1 MKHIFRLIQ
10 SALLIVIFVAGCDTD
25 KLHEMNI
32 NPNAVNEI
40 DVNYFLTAAELS
52 MSNNGLRDDRYTD
65 WRTNIGTCAH
75 AVQQLATTSSGGI
88 GADGDKY
95 MDNYVEGFNAP
106 WDHMFAGD
114 GRVTAEIIR
123 QTGPGGY
130 SEGKKINTRHAARI
144 LRVLCFHR
152 LTDWY
157 GSIPY
162 FEANKGLEGIF
173 QPKYDKQ
180 KDIYADLLKEL
191 DEACAGLSTS
201 NPDDGFASA
210 DYYFKGDIS
219 KWKKFGYSL
228 MLRLAM
234 RISNVDLAKAN
245 TYVTKAIAGGV
256 MSSNDDN
263 VVATMADGP
272 SEWTNQNGISRGFYP
287 GDGGQWQSSFLSEK
301 LVNWL
306 QGPDKNSVDDD
317 DPRLMIFTAGI
328 IQWVAAGN
336 DLSKEV
342 VFIETDPLKQR
353 GLPNG
358 LDGAMLNTLMGGP
371 TTPYEHFSA
380 VNPWL
385 LQDNDNYLIMHAAES
400 EFLQAEALE
409 RGIGTG
415 IPGTAEEHYNKGV
428 KLAMQMYT
436 IYDPKFVVSDERVA
450 QYLAHYPYGVTK
462 PKLEMIG
469 EQMWA
474 SKWFNWWDAWSD
486 WRRTGYPQLTPTNYP
501 GNATNGTILRKLLIP
516 AYEATGNPNY
526 ASGATQPD
534 KLTTKVWWDGG
545 PE

>member
-1 MKHIFRLIQ
+1 MKHILRLIQ
-10 SALLIVIFVAGCDTD
+10 SALLIFIFVAGCDTE

-32 NPNAVNEI
+32 NPNAVNQI

-52 MSNNGLRDDRYTD
+52 ASNNGLRDDRYTD
-65 WRTNIGTCAH
+65 WRTNIGMCAH
-75 AVQQLATTSSGGI
+75 AIQQLASTSTGTISV
-88 GADGDKY
+88 GDKY
-95 MDNYVEGFNAP
+95 LENDVEPSNAP
-106 WDHMFAGD
+106 WDHFFAGD
-114 GRVTAEIIR
+114 GRVTAEIIK
-123 QTGPGGY
+123 QTGPGGWF
-130 SEGKKINTRHAARI
+130 EGRKINTRHAARI

-180 KDIYADLLKEL
+180 KAIYADLLKEL
-191 DEACAGLSTS
+191 DEACTAMSPS
-201 NPDDGFASA
+201 HPDEGFKKA
-210 DYYFKGDIS
+210 DYYFKGDIA

-234 RISNVDLAKAN
+234 RVSNVDAAMAN
-245 TYVTKAIAGGV
+245 TWVTKAIQGGV
-256 MSSNDDN
+256 MSGNADN
-263 VVATMADGP
+263 VIATMALGP

-287 GDGGQWQSSFLSEK
+287 GDGGQWSSSFLSK
-301 LVNWL
+301 TLVDWL
-306 QGPDKNSVDDD
+306 MGTDKNSTADD

-328 IQWVAAGN
+328 IKWTAT
-336 DLSKEV
+336 EV
-342 VFIETDPLKQR
+342 VFLETDPLKQK

-358 LDGAMLNTLMGGP
+358 LDGAMLNTLMDGP

-380 VNPWL
+380 VNPL
-385 LQDNDNYLIMHAAES
+385 MMQDDEPYMVMHAAES

-409 RGIGTG
+409 RGIGSG
-415 IPGTAEEHYNKGV
+415 ISGTAKEHYEKGV

-436 IYDPKFVVSDERVA
+436 VYDPSFVVTDARVEN
-450 QYLAHYPYGVTK
+450 YLATYPYGSK
-462 PKLEMIG
+462 PALEMIG

-474 SKWFNWWDAWSD
+474 SKWMNWWDAWSD
-486 WRRTGYPQLTPTNYP
+486 YRRTGFPQLVPTNYP
-501 GNATNGTILRKLLIP
+501 GNATNGQIPTKLTIP

-526 ASGATQPD
+526 AAGATQPD
-534 KLTTKVWWDGG
+534 RLVGKVWWDGG

>member
-1 MKHIFRLIQ
+1 MKHILRLLQ
-10 SALLIVIFVAGCDTD
+10 SALLIIIFVAGCDTE

-40 DVNYFLTAAELS
+40 DVNYFFTAAELS
-52 MSNNGLRDDRYTD
+52 ASNNGLRDDRYTD
-65 WRTNIGTCAH
+65 WRTNIGMCAH
-75 AVQQLATTSSGGI
+75 AIQQLASTSTGTISV
-88 GADGDKY
+88 GDKY
-95 MDNYVEGFNAP
+95 LENDVEPSNAP
-106 WDHMFAGD
+106 WDHFFCGD
-114 GRVTAEIIR
+114 GRVTYEVIK

-130 SEGKKINTRHAARI
+130 SEGRKINTRHAARI

-162 FEANKGLEGIF
+162 FEANQGIEGIF

-180 KDIYADLLKEL
+180 KDIYPDLLKEL
-191 DEACAGLSTS
+191 DEACAAMSPTH
-201 NPDDGFASA
+201 PDEGFAKA
-210 DYYFKGDIS
+210 DYYFNGDIS

-234 RISNVDLAKAN
+234 RVSNVDAALAN

-263 VVATMADGP
+263 VFATMAIGP

-287 GDGGQWQSSFLSEK
+287 GDGGQWASSFLSK
-301 LVNWL
+301 TLVDWL
-306 QGPDKNSVDDD
+306 QGPDKTSTADD
-317 DPRLMIFTAGI
+317 DPRLMIFTGGI
-328 IQWVAAGN
+328 IQWTAN
-336 DLSKEV
+336 EV
-342 VFIETDPLKQR
+342 IYLETDPLLQR

-371 TTPYEHFSA
+371 TIPFEHFSA
-380 VNPWL
+380 VNFKMM
-385 LQDNDNYLIMHAAES
+385 QDDEPYQIMNSAES

-415 IPGTAEEHYNKGV
+415 ISGSAQEHYNKGV

-436 IYDPKFVVSDERVA
+436 KYDASLSVSDGQVA
-450 QYLAHYPYGVTK
+450 QYLATYPYGVTK
-462 PKLEMIG
+462 PALEMIG

-474 SKWFNWWDAWSD
+474 CKWMNWWDAWSD
-486 WRRTGYPQLTPTNYP
+486 YRRTGYPQLVPTNYP
-501 GNATNGTILRKLLIP
+501 GNATNGQIPTKLMIP

-534 KLTTKVWWDGG
+534 RLVGKVWWDGG